1 MYPSLPNKG
10 DGPRLSRYR
19 SAPYGPTLYGVRSKR
34 IGYGFESSLGTYT
47 EVNSL
52 TPSRIGM
59 RYSYLVYPART
70 ASLPWPWRVDPRTTR
85 KPTASRGVRDMGCCL
100 NRSETAIVRGGVSCS
115 AAGRFKA
122 ANGQGCQQG

>member
-1 MYPSLPNKG
+1 MYPSLPNNG
-10 DGPRLSRYR
+10 DGPRLSRYL

-47 EVNSL
+47 EVKSF

-70 ASLPWPWRVDPRTTR
+70 ASLPWPWTADPRARIRPMVR
-85 KPTASRGVRDMGCCL
+85 KAGRDMSCALRDGDGNCTRPGL
-100 NRSETAIVRGGVSCS
+100 APPGGL
-115 AAGRFKA
+115 R
-122 ANGQGCQQG
+122 

>member
-70 ASLPWPWRVDPRTTR
+70 ASFPWPWATGPRARR
-85 KPTASRGVRDMGCCL
+85 KPMARKAGRDMSCDLTGWRRQLYEARFAASGCRQKC
-100 NRSETAIVRGGVSCS
+100 AVCC
-115 AAGRFKA
+115 
-122 ANGQGCQQG
+122 QGCQVK